1 MANDQGR
8 NYGASPIT
16 QPDCPP
22 KLLYYR
28 VETAAT
34 IQYFR
39 GQFAVIN
46 SNGRIETV
54 VAAASGGQFA
64 SGVIWDFL
72 ALNLA
77 GLPTGMASLTQGGF
91 LPANTDAMAGIIWDP
106 DQLYIMEEGTAGTA
120 LALNS
125 LGTGV
130 SFTYNATTG
139 NTTTGFANSII
150 STSAAGV
157 TTQNLLQLMNIY
169 NITNQDG
176 TTNAPGASC
185 KWVVRIMRHQFRN
198 AVNSTPQA
206 LTA

>member
-28 VETAAT
+28 VETAST

-54 VAAASGGQFA
+54 VAGNSSGTL
-64 SGVIWDFL
+64 SCGVIWDFL
-72 ALNLA
+72 DLNLA
-77 GLPTGMASLTQGGF
+77 GPPTGMLSLTQGGF
-91 LPANTDAMAGIIWDP
+91 LPANTDAVAGVIYDP

-139 NTTTGFANSII
+139 NTTTGYANSII

-169 NITNQDG
+169 NITNNDG
-176 TTNAPGASC
+176 TTNVPGASC
-185 KWVVRIMRHQFRN
+185 KWVVRIANHQFN
-198 AVNSTPQA
+198 GNKLSVVQG
-206 LTA
+206 

>member
-28 VETAAT
+28 VETAST

-54 VAAASGGQFA
+54 VAGASNGTL
-64 SGVIWDFL
+64 SCGVIWDFL
-72 ALNLA
+72 DLNLA
-77 GLPTGMASLTQGGF
+77 APPSGMMSLTQGGF
-91 LPANTDAMAGIIWDP
+91 LPANTDAFAGVIYDP
-106 DQLYIMEEGTAGTA
+106 MQLYVMEEGTAGTA

-130 SFTYNATTG
+130 SFTYTATTG
-139 NTTTGFANSII
+139 NTTTGFATSII
-150 STSAAGV
+150 STSAAGI
-157 TTQNLLQLMNIY
+157 TTQNLLQLVNIY
-169 NITNQDG
+169 NIINQDG
-176 TTNAPGASC
+176 TINDVGDSC
-185 KWVVRIMRHQFRN
+185 KWVVRIIRHQFGN
-198 AVNSTPQA
+198 AVNASPQV
-206 LTA
+206 LTS